1 MKEPN
6 FSDLSPRP
14 NPLSPFPKREGGT
27 PLPVSGRGWG
37 RGLPLGVALLAI
49 IILGA
54 LWAWNQSSVRY
65 EESAGP
71 IKVSPAKTKIQGD
84 PDDFVTAVFVLR
96 NLSEQERS
104 YELHVEAPQGWSILN
119 GLEAVTSRPSGPA

>member
-37 RGLPLGVALLAI
+37 RGLPLGVALLVI

-84 PDDFVTAVFVLR
+84 PDDFVTSCLCAAQSQRARALV
-96 NLSEQERS
+96 
-104 YELHVEAPQGWSILN
+104 
-119 GLEAVTSRPSGPA
+119 